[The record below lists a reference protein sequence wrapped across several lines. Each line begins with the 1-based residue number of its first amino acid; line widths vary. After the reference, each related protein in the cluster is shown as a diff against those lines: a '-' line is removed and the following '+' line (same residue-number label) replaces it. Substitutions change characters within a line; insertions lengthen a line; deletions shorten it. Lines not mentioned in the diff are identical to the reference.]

1 MVTAKG
7 LGMWRE
13 EGKERE
19 EAGVDMKEQM
29 RDHGHNGTDCGGG
42 YPNLYMWWNFIVLK
56 FIYSLLIQTT
66 PMSTSKKINNWEDLR
81 ESGGL

>member
-1 MVTAKG
+1 
-7 LGMWRE
+7 MWRE

-42 YPNLYMWWNFIVLK
+42 YPNLYM
-56 FIYSLLIQTT
+56 
-66 PMSTSKKINNWEDLR
+66 
-81 ESGGL
+81 